1 MKSPFSITSIIAH
14 TSSILLLSFSLPLVT
29 PILASNNPDECRTP
43 KPANLN
49 TSADFTRMGMFQL
62 ECEKNSQAAISSYTQ
77 AIQLNPKAE
86 DPYYQRAN
94 AYYKIGNYK
103 AAVKDYTEV
112 IKKNTARSGWSGF
125 AYRNRAR
132 TYEKLDEKQKAISD
146 WTQVISESQ
155 NYPEAYIHRANLYRD
170 LADKNNAI
178 QDYKVADKI
187 LQQELNGVFG
197 NGGMD
202 SMYQEMLDR
211 VRTEL
216 SLLGVSL
223 PEPNLTTAKI
233 LKSIAE
239 IEVERALNSAQFKP
253 QNPVIQ
259 QFDAQ
264 LQDLYKQLK
273 STQPQP
279 YKGTE
284 KSLINNAAYEKMGS
298 LIKERSQLTTQFT
311 LVHPAIV
318 SIENQIEQLQVLISK
333 NRM

>member
-1 MKSPFSITSIIAH
+1 MKFALSIPTVLAH
-14 TSSILLLSFSLPLVT
+14 ASSILLLICLPLVAQI
-29 PILASNNPDECRTP
+29 PASDNPNECKTQ
-43 KPANLN
+43 KPPQLN

-62 ECEKNSQAAISSYTQ
+62 ECKKDFQAAISSYTQ
-77 AIQLNPKAE
+77 AIKLNPKVEA
-86 DPYYQRAN
+86 PYYQRAN
-94 AYYKIGNYK
+94 AYFQIGNYK

-112 IKKNTARSGWSGF
+112 INKNTARSYWSGF

-202 SMYQEMLDR
+202 SMYQEMLDK

-216 SLLGVSL
+216 SQLGVSL

-264 LQDLYKQLK
+264 LQDLYKQLEN
-273 STQPQP
+273 TQPQP
-279 YKGTE
+279 DKGTV
-284 KSLINNAAYEKMGS
+284 KNLINNAAYEKMGS

-311 LVHPAIV
+311 PTNPTIV
-318 SIENQIEQLQVLISK
+318 LIDNQIEQLQVLISR
-333 NRM
+333 NRK